1 MNASST
7 PSPPPPHQDTSCL
20 EGGGFYLDR
29 KPRQKHLALAGT
41 AYSREQVDEL
51 WARLTGILSNAVDG
65 GRVAVVEAGAGG

>member
-1 MNASST
+1 M
-7 PSPPPPHQDTSCL
+7 

-51 WARLTGILSNAVDG
+51 WARLTSILSNAGD